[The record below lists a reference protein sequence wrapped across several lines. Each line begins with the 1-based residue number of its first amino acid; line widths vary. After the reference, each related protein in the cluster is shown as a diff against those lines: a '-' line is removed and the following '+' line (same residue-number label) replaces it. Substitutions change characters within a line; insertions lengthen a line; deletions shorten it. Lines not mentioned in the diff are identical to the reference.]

1 LLDLALIAAGGF
13 LGAMVVGSA
22 GFAFA
27 IVVTGVWIYVL
38 APAQI
43 VLLAAVCATILHIVS
58 IWQFRREI
66 EFSLLWPFLVGG
78 AMGVPLGVVALQ
90 RLDTHLFRHIFGGF
104 MIAYS
109 AYMLMR
115 PSFAVLRMRDGAAR
129 VADGFVGWVS
139 GILGGFALLHGTLPT
154 IWCSLRGW
162 DKRRSRCVY
171 QPYILVTGI
180 LVMLCVGVTIDIDKR
195 ELLLP
200 IVVGLPAMGLGLW
213 AGLRVF
219 EVISEQNFRLVVLWL
234 ILVSGISLQF

>member
-90 RLDTHLFRHIFGGF
+90 RLDTHLFRHIFGGL

-139 GILGGFALLHGTLPT
+139 GILGGFALLHGTLP
-154 IWCSLRGW
+154 
-162 DKRRSRCVY
+162 
-171 QPYILVTGI
+171 